1 MSIAKFSIQQP
12 VLVNLF
18 MVLVIMAGLFAF
30 NSISK
35 EEFPEISL
43 NAVSITTTYRGV
55 APEEI
60 EPFSGEALSLTAFA
74 EAAGGAASDVELDRL
89 EGRGT
94 ILFHFPLPP

>member
-43 NAVSITTTYRGV
+43 NAVSIITTYRGV

-60 EPFSGEALSLTAFA
+60 E
-74 EAAGGAASDVELDRL
+74 ELITRD
-89 EGRGT
+89 RGT
-94 ILFHFPLPP
+94 DHQTHRRGDS

>member
-1 MSIAKFSIQQP
+1 
-12 VLVNLF
+12 

-60 EPFSGEALSLTAFA
+60 
-74 EAAGGAASDVELDRL
+74 V
-89 EGRGT
+89 
-94 ILFHFPLPP
+94 